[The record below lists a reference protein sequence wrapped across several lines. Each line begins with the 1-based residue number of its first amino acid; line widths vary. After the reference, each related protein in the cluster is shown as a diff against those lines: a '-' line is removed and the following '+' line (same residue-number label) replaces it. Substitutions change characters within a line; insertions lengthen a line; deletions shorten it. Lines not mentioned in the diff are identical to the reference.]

1 MFIQGKVLKVFD
13 IQSGESARGSWKKR
27 EFLVETF
34 AKIPKK
40 VNLCMRGEAVDSYT
54 IHEGDQLKINIDLES
69 REHNGRWYTEVRAWK
84 IEPAT
89 PSDESGSSHPASQE
103 EDPF

>member
-13 IQSGESARGSWKKR
+13 IQTGESARGTWKKR

-34 AKIPKK
+34 SKLPKK

-54 IHEGDQLKINIDLES
+54 IHEGELLRINIDLES

-84 IEPAT
+84 IEPAIL
-89 PSDESGSSHPASQE
+89 SDEVTSVGSPPSE

>member
-13 IQSGESARGSWKKR
+13 IQTGESARGTWKKR

-34 AKIPKK
+34 SKLPKK
-40 VNLCMRGEAVDSYT
+40 INLCMRGDAVDTYN
-54 IHEGDQLKINIDLES
+54 IQEGESLRINIDLES
-69 REHNGRWYTEVRAWK
+69 REHNGRWYTEVRAYK
-84 IEPAT
+84 IEPAIFSEEGHSVSFS
-89 PSDESGSSHPASQE
+89 PSE